1 MRRSNKTY
9 NYVIFYLIKYNLI
22 YINMPIKYGELTINH
37 NQYQTDIF
45 QSLKLW
51 LGFELC
57 VNKETKFAFL
67 FEDGEIYDASNNL
80 TDFKFKFLNS
90 SKHILPTYFEKGE
103 KTYFYK
109 QPTIIDNLQ
118 KIDFSSIFSS
128 FNKFKKSNN
137 LGSYYNSIYYHH
149 KSSEKPEVFGLIH
162 IKSSEI
168 MPRYQFAYDSDEFT
182 KEEIVYLIH
191 YIFNS

>member
-1 MRRSNKTY
+1 
-9 NYVIFYLIKYNLI
+9 
-22 YINMPIKYGELTINH
+22 MPIKYGELTINH
-37 NQYQTDIF
+37 NRPQTDIF

-90 SKHILPTYFEKGE
+90 SKYKLPTYFEKGE

-118 KIDFSSIFSS
+118 KIDFSPIFSS
-128 FNKFKKSNN
+128 FNKFEKGNN
-137 LGSYYNSIYYHH
+137 LGSYYNSIYYRH
-149 KSSEKPEVFGLIH
+149 KCSEKPEVFGLIH
-162 IKSSEI
+162 IKSSEV